1 VSGPRTLYV
10 LRRRISRADA
20 SSYEASWRAVAAAAA
35 MSGVNAWRFRQAEDP
50 SECLEFLEGDG
61 SFTMGGHPELSAAVA
76 ALDAA
81 HPPLPHAE
89 QRHPWKEFPSQ

>member
-1 VSGPRTLYV
+1 VSDPRTLYV
-10 LRRRISRADA
+10 LRRRVSAA
-20 SSYEASWRAVAAAAA
+20 AAPSYEAAWRAVAAAAGR
-35 MSGVNAWRFRQAEDP
+35 SGVNAWRFRQAENG

-61 SFTMGGHPELSAAVA
+61 SFTLGGHPELSSAVQ

-81 HPPLPHAE
+81 HPPLPQAE